1 MKLRMLGTGNAFAKA
16 YYNNNALLETGGRTL
31 MLDCGTTAPR
41 ALYEL
46 GIGFDAIDAILVSHI
61 HADHI
66 GGLEEFA
73 FQCKFVYRC
82 KPVLYISSQLIHP
95 LWEHSLRGGLEQ
107 EGFHTLDDFFEVRPL
122 ETGVPA
128 QLLPGLTAELVHT
141 SHIPGKTSFSIL
153 LNDYFFYTADMV
165 FDRELLER
173 LVSERGV
180 SVIFHD
186 CQLHPPGVVHA
197 DLPKLLTLPDELQ
210 QMIYLMHYG
219 DDQPEFI
226 GQTGRMKFVEQ
237 HKVYDIQPGSV
248 VLMGEVRY
256 NR

>member
-1 MKLRMLGTGNAFAKA
+1 MLGTGNAFAKA

-31 MLDCGTTAPR
+31 LLDCGTTAPR

-46 GIGFDAIDAILVSHI
+46 GIRFDAIDAILVSHI

-73 FQCKFVYRC
+73 FQCKFIYRR
-82 KPVLYISSQLIHP
+82 KPVLYIASQLVEP

-107 EGFHTLDDFFEVRPL
+107 DGFHSIDDYFEVRTL
-122 ETGVPA
+122 EAGVPA
-128 QLLPGLTAELVHT
+128 ELLPGLKVELVPT
-141 SHIPGKTSFSIL
+141 RHIPGKTSFSVL
-153 LNDYFFYTADMV
+153 LNDFFFYTADMV

-197 DLPKLLTLPDELQ
+197 DLSKLLTLPEELQ
-210 QMIYLMHYG
+210 KIIYLMHYS
-219 DDQPEFI
+219 DDQPDFVGRTGFMTFI
-226 GQTGRMKFVEQ
+226 EQ
-237 HKVYDIQPGSV
+237 HKFYDIQPGSV
-248 VLMGEVRY
+248 VLLSEISY
-256 NR
+256 NERS